1 MIHMQITAPIFEA
14 YLTCPTKCFLQAH
27 NEVGTGN
34 AYADWVRTEIETYR
48 NAGVKPLTDRVTP
61 DGCVTGLAGT
71 KDMKTATWRLA
82 VDAVTQAGNLES
94 KIHAIERIP
103 SEGRGKAAQFI
114 PVRFIFRNK
123 LTKDDKLVLAFDAL
137 VLSGMLGRTVSI
149 GKIIHGDDHST
160 LKVKTASL
168 SNRVSKLTEKIRAML
183 SQDKAP
189 DLVLNRYCGECEFQI
204 RCRQKAVEKDD
215 LSLLAG
221 MSEKERK
228 KLNSKGI
235 FTVTQLSYTFR
246 PRRRPKRLSDKR
258 EKYHHALKALA
269 VREKKIHIVGAPE
282 LKVEGTPI
290 YLDVEGLPDHDFYY
304 LIGMR
309 IVNGQSVVQHSLWAD
324 TIKDEGKIWRQF
336 LGIIE
341 TVEKP
346 VLIHYGSYETIFLK
360 RMGQRY
366 GNSLTDAS
374 FAMVESSLN
383 ALSFVFGQIYFPTFS
398 NGLKDVARFI
408 GFDWSDPDATGTK
421 TISLRHEWEI
431 SSQACVKNALLT
443 YNTEDCIALQ
453 RILEFLYCIRSNRDM
468 KTGKEAQNIVNT
480 ENLPREGFGRFG
492 ANQFQLPGLDEINKA
507 AYWDYQREKVLVK
520 TNKQRR
526 QAPPKHARR
535 NPKPRANKVVDWPAP
550 SACPKC
556 NEQKLYKHGA
566 MSKTVLDVRFSASGL
581 RRWVTRFDFHRY
593 RCTRCH
599 TAFHNPDRVWSAEKF
614 GHNLRDLVAYL
625 IVELRLPQETVATFL
640 QQLLGMNVCRGT
652 IHKLKVAAA
661 QIYQETYDNLLNRIV
676 AGHLVHA
683 DETKIDFKSR
693 IGYIWA
699 FTNLSEVAFV
709 FAESREG
716 DLVKSLLKDFK
727 GVLVSDFYA
736 AYDGIECPQ
745 QKCLIHLIRD
755 LNNDLIAE
763 PFNKELK
770 GLIAD
775 FTLLLRPIIA
785 TVDRSGLKT
794 RFLHKHKIEVDR
806 FYRAI
811 HGLDLSS
818 ETAQKC
824 RARLEKNRNSLFTFL
839 DYDDVPWN
847 NNNAEHA
854 IKSFVFLRRIISG
867 VTTEKGIR
875 EYLVLL
881 SICQTCKCMGVD
893 FLDFL
898 RSGEKD
904 IEVFAQTRQRRRSP

>member
-1 MIHMQITAPIFEA
+1 MQITANIFEA
-14 YLTCPTKCFLQAH
+14 YLNCPTKCFLRAH
-27 NEVGTGN
+27 NEAGTGN
-34 AYADWVRTEIETYR
+34 AYADWMRTETETYR
-48 NAGVKPLTDRVTP
+48 NAGVKRLTDGVTP

-82 VDAVTQAGNLES
+82 ADAVTQAGNLES

-103 SEGRGKAAQFI
+103 SGGRGRAAQFI

-123 LTKDDKLVLAFDAL
+123 LSKDDKLLLAFDAL

-160 LKVKTASL
+160 LKVKAASL
-168 SNRVSKLTEKIRAML
+168 SNRVGKLTEKIDAML
-183 SQDKAP
+183 SPDKAP
-189 DLVLNRYCGECEFQI
+189 DLVLNRYCGECEFRI

-246 PRRRPKRLSDKR
+246 PRRRPKRLRDKR

-269 VREKKIHIVGAPE
+269 VREKKIHIVGTPE
-282 LKVEGTPI
+282 LNIEGTPI
-290 YLDVEGLPDHDFYY
+290 YMDVEGLPDRDFYY

-309 IVNGQSVVQHSLWAD
+309 IGNGESPVQHSLWAD
-324 TIKDEGKIWRQF
+324 TVEDEGKIWRKF
-336 LGIIE
+336 LGILE
-341 TVEKP
+341 TVEMP
-346 VLIHYGSYETIFLK
+346 VLVHYGSYETTFLK
-360 RMGQRY
+360 RMGKRY
-366 GNSLTDAS
+366 GNSLADSPIA
-374 FAMVESSLN
+374 AAESSLN
-383 ALSFVFGQIYFPTFS
+383 VLSFVFGRIYFPTFS
-398 NGLKDVARFI
+398 NGLKDIARFI
-408 GFDWSDPDATGTK
+408 GFNWSDPHATGTK

-431 SSQACVKNALLT
+431 SGQACVKNALLT
-443 YNTEDCIALQ
+443 YNAEDCTALQ
-453 RILEFLYCIRSNRDM
+453 RIVEFLSCIRSNRDP
-468 KTGKEAQNIVNT
+468 KTDKGAQSVVNT
-480 ENLPREGFGRFG
+480 ENLPREDFGYFG

-526 QAPPKHARR
+526 QTPPKHARR
-535 NPKPRANKVVDWPAP
+535 NPEPRANKIVDWPAP

-556 NEQKLYKHGA
+556 SEQKLYKHEA

-581 RRWVTRFDFHRY
+581 KRWVTRFDFYRY

-599 TAFHNPDRVWSAEKF
+599 AVVRNPDRAWSSEKF
-614 GHNLRDLVAYL
+614 GHNLRAFVAYL

-640 QQLLGMNVCRGT
+640 QQLLGMNVCRST
-652 IHKLKVAAA
+652 TNKLKVAAA
-661 QIYQETYDNLLNRIV
+661 QIYQETYDNLLKRIV
-676 AGHLVHA
+676 AGSLVHA

-699 FTNLSEVAFV
+699 FTNLNEVAFV

-716 DLVKSLLKDFK
+716 NLIKSLLKDFK

-755 LNNDLIAE
+755 LNNDLIGE
-763 PFNKELK
+763 PFNEELK
-770 GLIAD
+770 GLVAD
-775 FTLLLRPIIA
+775 FTRLLRPIIA
-785 TVDRSGLKT
+785 TVDRYGLKT
-794 RFLHKHKIEVDR
+794 RFLRRHKGEVYR

-839 DYDDVPWN
+839 DYDDVPW

-904 IEVFAQTRQRRRSP
+904 IEAFAQTRRRRRSP